1 MQDDLLYENLTV
13 RETLYYA
20 AMLKLPRSMSVK
32 EKTRRVDLTIKAL
45 GIGDC
50 QHTIVGK
57 PCGASSAQATSIG
70 DARWL
75 AQWAG
80 AQDRSGPAHFL
91 ACGTLSLSLARF
103 LFRV

>member
-45 GIGDC
+45 GISDC
-50 QHTIVGK
+50 QHTIVGEQFS
-57 PCGASSAQATSIG
+57 CSTFSFRIDASPQV
-70 DARWL
+70 
-75 AQWAG
+75 
-80 AQDRSGPAHFL
+80 
-91 ACGTLSLSLARF
+91 C
-103 LFRV
+103 RVPG

>member
-32 EKTRRVDLTIKAL
+32 EKTRRVDLTITAL

-50 QHTIVGK
+50 QHTIVGE
-57 PCGASSAQATSIG
+57 PCTI
-70 DARWL
+70 
-75 AQWAG
+75 
-80 AQDRSGPAHFL
+80 
-91 ACGTLSLSLARF
+91 
-103 LFRV
+103 